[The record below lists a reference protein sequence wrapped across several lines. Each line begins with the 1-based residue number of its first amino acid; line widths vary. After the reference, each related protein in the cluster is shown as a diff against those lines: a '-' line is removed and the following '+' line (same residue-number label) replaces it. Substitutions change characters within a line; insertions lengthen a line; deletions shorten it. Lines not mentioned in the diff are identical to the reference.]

1 MTASR
6 RVVVTGMGIISPLG
20 NELELSWQNILAGKS
35 GARTVTRFDVS
46 DYPTKFAASVE
57 NFDEINHLDIKTK
70 RRVDEFIQY
79 GLVASKHAIE
89 NSGLELDSL
98 DSSRIGVSIG
108 SGIGGL
114 DTIEKNSLTLNKR
127 GPRKISPFFV
137 PGAIVNMVSGL
148 VSIEYGLH
156 GPNLSIV
163 TACSSGNH
171 SIGFSARSISH
182 GDCDIMITGGSEMA
196 ITPLGL
202 GGFSAVTALSTNNQ
216 NPSKASRPWDK
227 DRDGFVLGD
236 GAGVLV
242 LEEYE
247 HAVARSANIYAEVS
261 GFGMSSDAFHMTA
274 PAEDGKGAK
283 QAMLSAL
290 KDAQLDSSEIDYIN
304 AHGTSTPLG
313 DIIEANAIAE
323 IFSSSLDQ
331 IAVSSTKSMTGHLLG
346 AAGAIE
352 SIFSVTIDFI
362 STYFLRRFN
371 SINLNCSAVV
381 SLCFIFILP
390 YLGTKF
396 ILLFILPSSTRTVL
410 KPYSFST

>member
-1 MTASR
+1 MAASR

-20 NELELSWQNILAGKS
+20 NELEVTWQNILAGKS
-35 GARTVTRFDVS
+35 GAKTVTAFDVT
-46 DYPTKFAASVE
+46 DYPTKFAAPVE
-57 NFDEINHLDIKTK
+57 NFDDVNHLDVKTK
-70 RRVDEFIQY
+70 RRVDEFVQY

-89 NSGLELDSL
+89 NSGLELNSI

-114 DTIEKNSLTLNKR
+114 DTIEKNALTLDKR

-182 GDCDIMITGGSEMA
+182 GDCDVMITGGSEMA

-202 GGFSAVTALSTNNQ
+202 GGFSAVTALSTNNE
-216 NPSKASRPWDK
+216 NPTKASRPWDK

-247 HAVARSANIYAEVS
+247 HAKARSANIYAEVS

-283 QAMLSAL
+283 QAMISAL
-290 KDAQLDSSEIDYIN
+290 KDADLDSSKIDYIN

-313 DIIEANAIAE
+313 DIIEANAIAD
-323 IFSSSLDQ
+323 IFSTSQEQ

-352 SIFSVTIDFI
+352 SIFSIL
-362 STYFLRRFN
+362 SLRDNRLPPT
-371 SINLNCSAVV
+371 INLDNLDADAPKLNYVANESQEKEINYVLNNSFGFGGTNA
-381 SLCFIFILP
+381 SL
-390 YLGTKF
+390 
-396 ILLFILPSSTRTVL
+396 V
-410 KPYSFST
+410 FSKI

>member
-1 MTASR
+1 MSASR

-20 NELELSWQNILAGKS
+20 NELETTWQNILAGKS
-35 GARTVTRFDVS
+35 GAKTVTTFDVT
-46 DYPTKFAASVE
+46 DYPTKFAAPVE
-57 NFDEINHLDIKTK
+57 NFDDVNHLDVKTK
-70 RRVDEFIQY
+70 RRVDEFVQY

-89 NSGLELDSL
+89 NSGLELNSI

-114 DTIEKNSLTLNKR
+114 DTIEKNALTLDKR

-182 GDCDIMITGGSEMA
+182 GDCDVMITGGSEMA

-202 GGFSAVTALSTNNQ
+202 GGFSAVTALSTNNA
-216 NPSKASRPWDK
+216 NPTKASRPWDK

-247 HAVARSANIYAEVS
+247 HAKARSANIYAEVS

-283 QAMLSAL
+283 QAMISAL
-290 KDAQLDSSEIDYIN
+290 KDADLDSSKIDYIN

-313 DIIEANAIAE
+313 DIIEANAIAD
-323 IFSSSLDQ
+323 IFSTSKEQ

-352 SIFSVTIDFI
+352 SIFSIL
-362 STYFLRRFN
+362 SLRDNRLPPT
-371 SINLNCSAVV
+371 INLDNLDADAPKLNYVANESQEKEINYVLNNSFGFGGTNA
-381 SLCFIFILP
+381 SL
-390 YLGTKF
+390 
-396 ILLFILPSSTRTVL
+396 V
-410 KPYSFST
+410 FSKI

>member
-1 MTASR
+1 MAASR

-20 NELELSWQNILAGKS
+20 NELEATWQNILAGKS
-35 GARTVTRFDVS
+35 GAKTVTAFDVT
-46 DYPTKFAASVE
+46 DYPTKFAAPVE
-57 NFDEINHLDIKTK
+57 NFDDVNHLDVKTK
-70 RRVDEFIQY
+70 RRVDEFVQY

-89 NSGLELDSL
+89 NSGLELNSI

-114 DTIEKNSLTLNKR
+114 DTIEKNALTLDKR

-182 GDCDIMITGGSEMA
+182 GDCDVMITGGSEMA

-202 GGFSAVTALSTNNQ
+202 GGFSAVTALSTNNE
-216 NPSKASRPWDK
+216 NPTKASRPWDE

-247 HAVARSANIYAEVS
+247 HAKARSANIYAEVS

-283 QAMLSAL
+283 QAMISAL
-290 KDAQLDSSEIDYIN
+290 KDADLDSSKIDYIN

-313 DIIEANAIAE
+313 DIIEANAIAG
-323 IFSSSLDQ
+323 IFSTSQEQ

-352 SIFSVTIDFI
+352 SIFSIL
-362 STYFLRRFN
+362 SLRDNRLPPT
-371 SINLNCSAVV
+371 INLDNLDADAPKLNYVANESQEKEINYVLNNSFGFGGTNA
-381 SLCFIFILP
+381 SL
-390 YLGTKF
+390 
-396 ILLFILPSSTRTVL
+396 V
-410 KPYSFST
+410 FSKI

>member
-1 MTASR
+1 MAASR

-20 NELELSWQNILAGKS
+20 NELEVTWQNILAGRS
-35 GARTVTRFDVS
+35 GAKTVTAFDVT
-46 DYPTKFAASVE
+46 DYPTKFAAPVE
-57 NFDEINHLDIKTK
+57 NFDDVNHLDVKTK
-70 RRVDEFIQY
+70 RRVDEFVQY
-79 GLVASKHAIE
+79 GLVASKDAIE
-89 NSGLELDSL
+89 NSGLELNSI

-114 DTIEKNSLTLNKR
+114 DTIEKNALTLDKR

-182 GDCDIMITGGSEMA
+182 GDCDVMITGGSEMA

-202 GGFSAVTALSTNNQ
+202 GGFSAVTALSTNNE
-216 NPSKASRPWDK
+216 NPTKASRPWDK
-227 DRDGFVLGD
+227 DRDGFVLGA

-247 HAVARSANIYAEVS
+247 HAKARSANIYAEIS

-283 QAMLSAL
+283 QAMISAL
-290 KDAQLDSSEIDYIN
+290 KDADLDSSKIDYIN

-313 DIIEANAIAE
+313 DIIEANAIAD
-323 IFSSSLDQ
+323 IFSTSQEQ

-352 SIFSVTIDFI
+352 SIFSIL
-362 STYFLRRFN
+362 SLRDSRLPPT
-371 SINLNCSAVV
+371 INLDNLDADAPKLNYVANESQEKEINYVLNNSFGFGGTNA
-381 SLCFIFILP
+381 SL
-390 YLGTKF
+390 
-396 ILLFILPSSTRTVL
+396 V
-410 KPYSFST
+410 FSKI

>member
-1 MTASR
+1 MSASR

-20 NELELSWQNILAGKS
+20 NELETTWQNILAGKS
-35 GARTVTRFDVS
+35 GAKTVTTFDVT
-46 DYPTKFAASVE
+46 DYPTKFAAPVE
-57 NFDEINHLDIKTK
+57 NFDDVNHLDVKTK
-70 RRVDEFIQY
+70 RRVDEFVQY

-89 NSGLELDSL
+89 NSGLELNSI

-114 DTIEKNSLTLNKR
+114 GTIEKNALTLDKR

-148 VSIEYGLH
+148 VSIEFGLH

-182 GDCDIMITGGSEMA
+182 GDCDVMITGGSEMA

-202 GGFSAVTALSTNNQ
+202 GGFSAVTALSTNNA
-216 NPSKASRPWDK
+216 NPTKASRPWDK

-247 HAVARSANIYAEVS
+247 HAKARSANIYAEVS

-283 QAMLSAL
+283 QAMISAL
-290 KDAQLDSSEIDYIN
+290 KDADLDSSKIDYIN

-313 DIIEANAIAE
+313 DIIEANAIAD
-323 IFSSSLDQ
+323 IFSTSKEQ

-352 SIFSVTIDFI
+352 SIFSIL
-362 STYFLRRFN
+362 SLRDNRLPPT
-371 SINLNCSAVV
+371 INLDNLDADAPKLNYVANESQEKEISYVLNNSFGFGGTNA
-381 SLCFIFILP
+381 SL
-390 YLGTKF
+390 
-396 ILLFILPSSTRTVL
+396 V
-410 KPYSFST
+410 FSKI

>member
-1 MTASR
+1 MAASR

-20 NELELSWQNILAGKS
+20 NEIEATWQNILAGKS
-35 GARTVTRFDVS
+35 GAKTVTAFDVT
-46 DYPTKFAASVE
+46 DYPTKFAAPVE
-57 NFDEINHLDIKTK
+57 NFDDINHLDVKTK
-70 RRVDEFIQY
+70 RRVDEFAQY
-79 GLVASKHAIE
+79 GLVASKYAIE
-89 NSGLELDSL
+89 NSGLELNSI

-114 DTIEKNSLTLNKR
+114 DTIEKNALTLDKR

-182 GDCDIMITGGSEMA
+182 NDCDIMITGGSEMA

-202 GGFSAVTALSTNNQ
+202 GGFSAVTALSTNNE
-216 NPSKASRPWDK
+216 NPTKASRPWDK

-247 HAVARSANIYAEVS
+247 HAKARSANIYAEVI

-283 QAMLSAL
+283 QAMISAL
-290 KDAQLDSSEIDYIN
+290 KDADLDSSKIDYIN

-313 DIIEANAIAE
+313 DIIEANAIAD
-323 IFSSSLDQ
+323 IFSTSQEQ

-352 SIFSVTIDFI
+352 SIFSILA
-362 STYFLRRFN
+362 LRDN
-371 SINLNCSAVV
+371 HLPPTINLDNLDSDAPKLNYVANESQEKEINYV
-381 SLCFIFILP
+381 LNNSFGFGGTNASL
-390 YLGTKF
+390 
-396 ILLFILPSSTRTVL
+396 V
-410 KPYSFST
+410 FSKI

>member
-1 MTASR
+1 MATSR

-20 NELELSWQNILAGKS
+20 NELETTWQNILAGKS
-35 GARTVTRFDVS
+35 GAKTVTAFDVT
-46 DYPTKFAASVE
+46 DYPTKFAAPVE
-57 NFDEINHLDIKTK
+57 NFDDVNHLNVKTK
-70 RRVDEFIQY
+70 RRVDEFVQY

-89 NSGLELDSL
+89 NSGLELNSI

-114 DTIEKNSLTLNKR
+114 DTIEKNALTLDKK

-182 GDCDIMITGGSEMA
+182 GDCDVMITGGSEMA

-202 GGFSAVTALSTNNQ
+202 GGFSAVTALSTNNE
-216 NPSKASRPWDK
+216 NPTKASRPWDK

-247 HAVARSANIYAEVS
+247 HAKARSANIYAEVS

-283 QAMLSAL
+283 QAMISAL
-290 KDAQLDSSEIDYIN
+290 KDADLDSSKIDYIN

-313 DIIEANAIAE
+313 DIIEANAIAD
-323 IFSSSLDQ
+323 IFSTSKEQ

-352 SIFSVTIDFI
+352 SIFSIL
-362 STYFLRRFN
+362 SLRDNRLPPT
-371 SINLNCSAVV
+371 INLDNLDADAPKLNYVANESQEKEINYVLNNSFGFGGTNA
-381 SLCFIFILP
+381 SL
-390 YLGTKF
+390 
-396 ILLFILPSSTRTVL
+396 V
-410 KPYSFST
+410 FSKI

>member
-20 NELELSWQNILAGKS
+20 NELEVTWQNILTGKS
-35 GARTVTRFDVS
+35 GAKTVTAFDVT
-46 DYPTKFAASVE
+46 DYPTKFAAPVE
-57 NFDEINHLDIKTK
+57 NFDDVNHLDVKTK
-70 RRVDEFIQY
+70 RRVDEFVQY

-89 NSGLELDSL
+89 NSGLELNSI

-114 DTIEKNSLTLNKR
+114 DTIEKNALTLDKR

-182 GDCDIMITGGSEMA
+182 GDCDVMITGGSEMA

-202 GGFSAVTALSTNNQ
+202 GGFSAVTALSTNNE
-216 NPSKASRPWDK
+216 NPTKASRPWDK

-247 HAVARSANIYAEVS
+247 HAKARSANIYAEVT

-283 QAMLSAL
+283 QAMISAL
-290 KDAQLDSSEIDYIN
+290 KDADLDSSKIDYIN

-313 DIIEANAIAE
+313 DIIEANAIAD
-323 IFSSSLDQ
+323 IFSTSQEQ

-352 SIFSVTIDFI
+352 SIFSILSIRDNRLPPT
-362 STYFLRRFN
+362 
-371 SINLNCSAVV
+371 INLDNLDADAPKLNYVAIESQEKEINYVLNNSFGFGGTNA
-381 SLCFIFILP
+381 SL
-390 YLGTKF
+390 
-396 ILLFILPSSTRTVL
+396 V
-410 KPYSFST
+410 FSKI

>member
-1 MTASR
+1 MAASR
-6 RVVVTGMGIISPLG
+6 RVVVTGMGIICPLG
-20 NELELSWQNILAGKS
+20 NELEVSWQNILAGKS
-35 GARTVTRFDVS
+35 GAKTVTAFDVT
-46 DYPTKFAASVE
+46 DYPTKFAAQVE
-57 NFDEINHLDIKTK
+57 NFDDVNHLDVKTK
-70 RRVDEFIQY
+70 RRVDEFVQY

-89 NSGLELDSL
+89 NSGLELNSI

-114 DTIEKNSLTLNKR
+114 DTIEKNALTLDKR

-182 GDCDIMITGGSEMA
+182 GDCDVMITGGSEMA

-202 GGFSAVTALSTNNQ
+202 GGFSAVTALSTNNE
-216 NPSKASRPWDK
+216 NPTKASRPWDK

-247 HAVARSANIYAEVS
+247 HAKARSANIYAEVS

-283 QAMLSAL
+283 QAMISSL
-290 KDAQLDSSEIDYIN
+290 KDADLDSSKIDYIN

-313 DIIEANAIAE
+313 DIIEANAIAD
-323 IFSSSLDQ
+323 IFSTSQEQ

-352 SIFSVTIDFI
+352 SIFSIL
-362 STYFLRRFN
+362 SLRDNRLPPT
-371 SINLNCSAVV
+371 INLDNLDEDAPKLNYVANESQEKEINYVLNNSFGFGGTNA
-381 SLCFIFILP
+381 SL
-390 YLGTKF
+390 
-396 ILLFILPSSTRTVL
+396 V
-410 KPYSFST
+410 FSKI

>member
-1 MTASR
+1 MAASR

-20 NELELSWQNILAGKS
+20 NELETTWQNILAGKS
-35 GARTVTRFDVS
+35 GAKTVTAFDVTE
-46 DYPTKFAASVE
+46 YPTKFAAPVE
-57 NFDEINHLDIKTK
+57 NFDDVNHLDVKTK
-70 RRVDEFIQY
+70 RRVDEFVQY

-89 NSGLELDSL
+89 NSGLELNSI

-114 DTIEKNSLTLNKR
+114 DTIEKNALTLDKR

-182 GDCDIMITGGSEMA
+182 GDCDVMITGGSEMA

-202 GGFSAVTALSTNNQ
+202 GGFSAVTALSTNNE
-216 NPSKASRPWDK
+216 NPTKASRPWDK

-236 GAGVLV
+236 GAGILV

-247 HAVARSANIYAEVS
+247 HAKARSANIFAEVT

-283 QAMLSAL
+283 QAMISAL
-290 KDAQLDSSEIDYIN
+290 KDADLDSSKIDYIN

-313 DIIEANAIAE
+313 DIIEANAIAD
-323 IFSSSLDQ
+323 IFSTSQEQ

-352 SIFSVTIDFI
+352 SIFSIL
-362 STYFLRRFN
+362 SLRDNRLPPT
-371 SINLNCSAVV
+371 INLDNLDGDAPKLNYVANESQEKEINCVLNNSFGFGGTNA
-381 SLCFIFILP
+381 SL
-390 YLGTKF
+390 
-396 ILLFILPSSTRTVL
+396 V
-410 KPYSFST
+410 FSKI

>member
-20 NELELSWQNILAGKS
+20 NELEVTWQNILTGKS
-35 GARTVTRFDVS
+35 GAKTVTAFDVT
-46 DYPTKFAASVE
+46 DYPTKFAAPVE
-57 NFDEINHLDIKTK
+57 NFDDVNHLDVKTK
-70 RRVDEFIQY
+70 RRVDEFVQY

-89 NSGLELDSL
+89 NSGLELNSI

-114 DTIEKNSLTLNKR
+114 DTIEKNALTLDKR

-182 GDCDIMITGGSEMA
+182 GDCDVMITGGSEMA

-202 GGFSAVTALSTNNQ
+202 GGFSAVTALSTNNE
-216 NPSKASRPWDK
+216 NPTKASRPWDK

-242 LEEYE
+242 LEEYG
-247 HAVARSANIYAEVS
+247 HAKARSANIYAEVT

-283 QAMLSAL
+283 QAMISAL
-290 KDAQLDSSEIDYIN
+290 KDADLDSSKIDYIN

-313 DIIEANAIAE
+313 DIIEANAIAD
-323 IFSSSLDQ
+323 IFSTSQDQ

-352 SIFSVTIDFI
+352 SIFSIL
-362 STYFLRRFN
+362 SLRDNRLPPT
-371 SINLNCSAVV
+371 INLDNLDADAPKINYVANESQEKEINCVLNNSFGFGGTNA
-381 SLCFIFILP
+381 SL
-390 YLGTKF
+390 
-396 ILLFILPSSTRTVL
+396 V
-410 KPYSFST
+410 FSKI

>member
-1 MTASR
+1 MSASR

-20 NELELSWQNILAGKS
+20 NELETTWQNILAGKS
-35 GARTVTRFDVS
+35 GAKTVTTFDVT
-46 DYPTKFAASVE
+46 DYPTKFAAPVE
-57 NFDEINHLDIKTK
+57 NFDDVNHLDVKTK
-70 RRVDEFIQY
+70 RRVDEFVQY

-89 NSGLELDSL
+89 NSGLELNSI

-114 DTIEKNSLTLNKR
+114 DTIEKNALTLDKR

-148 VSIEYGLH
+148 VSIEFGLH

-182 GDCDIMITGGSEMA
+182 GDCDVMITGGSEMA

-202 GGFSAVTALSTNNQ
+202 GGFSAVTALSTNNA
-216 NPSKASRPWDK
+216 NPTKASRPWDK

-247 HAVARSANIYAEVS
+247 HAKARSANIYAEVS

-274 PAEDGKGAK
+274 PAVDGKGAK
-283 QAMLSAL
+283 QAMISAL
-290 KDAQLDSSEIDYIN
+290 KDADLDSSKIDYIN

-313 DIIEANAIAE
+313 DIIEANAIAD
-323 IFSSSLDQ
+323 IFSTSKEQ

-352 SIFSVTIDFI
+352 SIFSIL
-362 STYFLRRFN
+362 SLRDNRLPPT
-371 SINLNCSAVV
+371 INLDNLDADAPKLNYVANESQEKEISYVLNNSFGFGGTNA
-381 SLCFIFILP
+381 SL
-390 YLGTKF
+390 
-396 ILLFILPSSTRTVL
+396 V
-410 KPYSFST
+410 FSKI

>member
-1 MTASR
+1 MSASR

-20 NELELSWQNILAGKS
+20 NELETTWQNILAGKS
-35 GARTVTRFDVS
+35 GAKTVTTFDVT
-46 DYPTKFAASVE
+46 DYPTKFAAPVE
-57 NFDEINHLDIKTK
+57 NFDYVNHLDVKTK
-70 RRVDEFIQY
+70 RRVDEFVQY

-89 NSGLELDSL
+89 NSGLELNSI

-114 DTIEKNSLTLNKR
+114 DTIEKNALTLDKR

-148 VSIEYGLH
+148 VSIEFGLH

-182 GDCDIMITGGSEMA
+182 GDCDVMITGGSEMA

-202 GGFSAVTALSTNNQ
+202 GGFSAVTALSTNNA
-216 NPSKASRPWDK
+216 NPTKASRPWDK

-247 HAVARSANIYAEVS
+247 HAKARSANIYAEVS

-283 QAMLSAL
+283 QAMISAL
-290 KDAQLDSSEIDYIN
+290 KDAELDSSKIDYIN

-313 DIIEANAIAE
+313 DIIEANAIAD
-323 IFSSSLDQ
+323 IFSTSQEQ

-352 SIFSVTIDFI
+352 SIFSIL
-362 STYFLRRFN
+362 SLRDSRLPPT
-371 SINLNCSAVV
+371 INLDNLDADAPKLNYVANESQEKEINYVLNNSFGFGGTNA
-381 SLCFIFILP
+381 SL
-390 YLGTKF
+390 
-396 ILLFILPSSTRTVL
+396 V
-410 KPYSFST
+410 FSKI

>member
-1 MTASR
+1 MAASR

-20 NELELSWQNILAGKS
+20 NELETTWQNILAGKS
-35 GARTVTRFDVS
+35 GAKTVTAFDVT
-46 DYPTKFAASVE
+46 DYPTKFAAPVE
-57 NFDEINHLDIKTK
+57 NFDDVNHLDVKTK
-70 RRVDEFIQY
+70 RRVDEFVQY

-89 NSGLELDSL
+89 NSGLELNSI

-114 DTIEKNSLTLNKR
+114 GTIEKNALTLDKR

-182 GDCDIMITGGSEMA
+182 GDCDVMITGGSEMA

-202 GGFSAVTALSTNNQ
+202 GGVSAVTALSTNNE
-216 NPSKASRPWDK
+216 NPTKASRPWDK

-247 HAVARSANIYAEVS
+247 HAKARSANIYAEVI

-283 QAMLSAL
+283 QAMISAL
-290 KDAQLDSSEIDYIN
+290 KDADLDSSKVDYIN

-313 DIIEANAIAE
+313 DIIEANSIAH
-323 IFSSSLDQ
+323 IFSTSQEQ

-352 SIFSVTIDFI
+352 SIFSILT
-362 STYFLRRFN
+362 LRDNRLPPT
-371 SINLNCSAVV
+371 INLDNLDSDAPKLNYVANEPQEKEINYV
-381 SLCFIFILP
+381 LNNSFGFGGTNASL
-390 YLGTKF
+390 
-396 ILLFILPSSTRTVL
+396 V
-410 KPYSFST
+410 FSKI

>member
-1 MTASR
+1 MAASR

-20 NELELSWQNILAGKS
+20 NELEATWQNILAGKS
-35 GARTVTRFDVS
+35 GAKTVTAFDVTE
-46 DYPTKFAASVE
+46 YPTKFAAPVE
-57 NFDEINHLDIKTK
+57 NFDDVNHLDVKTK
-70 RRVDEFIQY
+70 RRVDEFVQY

-89 NSGLELDSL
+89 NSGLELNSI

-114 DTIEKNSLTLNKR
+114 DTIEKNALILDKR

-182 GDCDIMITGGSEMA
+182 GDCDVMITGGSEMA

-202 GGFSAVTALSTNNQ
+202 GGFSAVTALSTNNE
-216 NPSKASRPWDK
+216 NPTKASRPWDK

-236 GAGVLV
+236 GAGILV

-247 HAVARSANIYAEVS
+247 HAKARSANIFAEVT

-283 QAMLSAL
+283 QAMISAL
-290 KDAQLDSSEIDYIN
+290 KDADLDSSKIDYIN

-313 DIIEANAIAE
+313 DIIEANAIAD
-323 IFSSSLDQ
+323 IFSTSKKH

-352 SIFSVTIDFI
+352 SIFSIL
-362 STYFLRRFN
+362 SLRDNRLPPT
-371 SINLNCSAVV
+371 INLDNLDGDAPKLNYVANESQEKEINCVLNNSFGFGGTNA
-381 SLCFIFILP
+381 SL
-390 YLGTKF
+390 
-396 ILLFILPSSTRTVL
+396 V
-410 KPYSFST
+410 FSKI

>member
-20 NELELSWQNILAGKS
+20 NELEVTWQNILTGKS
-35 GARTVTRFDVS
+35 GAKTVTAFDVT
-46 DYPTKFAASVE
+46 DYPTKFAAPVE
-57 NFDEINHLDIKTK
+57 NFDDVNHLDVKTK
-70 RRVDEFIQY
+70 RRVDEFVQY

-89 NSGLELDSL
+89 NSGLELNSI

-114 DTIEKNSLTLNKR
+114 DTIEKNALTLDKR

-182 GDCDIMITGGSEMA
+182 GDCDVMITGGSEMA

-202 GGFSAVTALSTNNQ
+202 GGFSAVTALSTNNE
-216 NPSKASRPWDK
+216 NPTKASRPWDK

-247 HAVARSANIYAEVS
+247 HAKARSANIYAEVT

-283 QAMLSAL
+283 QAMISAL
-290 KDAQLDSSEIDYIN
+290 KDADLDSSKIDYIN

-313 DIIEANAIAE
+313 DIIEANAIAD
-323 IFSSSLDQ
+323 IFSTSQEQ

-352 SIFSVTIDFI
+352 SIFSIL
-362 STYFLRRFN
+362 SLRDNRLPPT
-371 SINLNCSAVV
+371 INLDNLDADAPKLNYVANESQEKEINCVLNNSFGFGGTNA
-381 SLCFIFILP
+381 SL
-390 YLGTKF
+390 
-396 ILLFILPSSTRTVL
+396 V
-410 KPYSFST
+410 FSKI

>member
-20 NELELSWQNILAGKS
+20 NDLELSWQNILSGKS

-114 DTIEKNSLTLNKR
+114 DTIEKNALTLDKR

-196 ITPLGL
+196 ISPLGL

-352 SIFSVTIDFI
+352 SIFSILC
-362 STYFLRRFN
+362 LRDN
-371 SINLNCSAVV
+371 SLPPTINLDNLDEKAPKLNYVANESQEKEVKYVLNNSFGFGGTNA
-381 SLCFIFILP
+381 SL
-390 YLGTKF
+390 
-396 ILLFILPSSTRTVL
+396 V
-410 KPYSFST
+410 FSKI

>member
-1 MTASR
+1 MATSR

-20 NELELSWQNILAGKS
+20 NELETTWQNILAGKS
-35 GARTVTRFDVS
+35 GAKTVTTFDVT
-46 DYPTKFAASVE
+46 DYSTKFAAPVE
-57 NFDEINHLDIKTK
+57 NFDDVNHLDVKTK

-89 NSGLELDSL
+89 NSGLELNSI

-114 DTIEKNSLTLNKR
+114 DTIEKNALTLDKK

-182 GDCDIMITGGSEMA
+182 GDCDVMITGGSEMA

-202 GGFSAVTALSTNNQ
+202 GGFSAVTALSTNNE
-216 NPSKASRPWDK
+216 NPTKASRPWDK

-247 HAVARSANIYAEVS
+247 HAKARSANIFAEVT

-283 QAMLSAL
+283 QAMISAL
-290 KDAQLDSSEIDYIN
+290 KDADLDSSKIDYIN

-313 DIIEANAIAE
+313 DIIEANAIAD
-323 IFSSSLDQ
+323 IFSTSQEQ

-352 SIFSVTIDFI
+352 SIFSIL
-362 STYFLRRFN
+362 SLRDSRLPPT
-371 SINLNCSAVV
+371 INLDNLDADAPKLNYVANESQEKEINYVLNNSFGFGGTNA
-381 SLCFIFILP
+381 SL
-390 YLGTKF
+390 
-396 ILLFILPSSTRTVL
+396 V
-410 KPYSFST
+410 FSKI

>member
-1 MTASR
+1 MSASR

-20 NELELSWQNILAGKS
+20 NELETTWQNILAGKS
-35 GARTVTRFDVS
+35 GAKTVTTFDVT
-46 DYPTKFAASVE
+46 DYPTKFAAPVE
-57 NFDEINHLDIKTK
+57 NFDDVNHLDVKTK
-70 RRVDEFIQY
+70 RRVDEFVQY

-89 NSGLELDSL
+89 NSGLELNSI

-114 DTIEKNSLTLNKR
+114 DTIEKNALTLDKR

-148 VSIEYGLH
+148 VSIEFGLH

-182 GDCDIMITGGSEMA
+182 GDCDVMITGGSEMA

-202 GGFSAVTALSTNNQ
+202 GGFSAVTALSTNNA
-216 NPSKASRPWDK
+216 NPTKASRPWDK

-247 HAVARSANIYAEVS
+247 HAKARSANIYAEVS

-283 QAMLSAL
+283 QAMISAL
-290 KDAQLDSSEIDYIN
+290 KDADLDSSKIDYIN

-313 DIIEANAIAE
+313 DIIEANAIAD
-323 IFSSSLDQ
+323 IFSTSQEQ

-352 SIFSVTIDFI
+352 SIFSIL
-362 STYFLRRFN
+362 SLRDSRLPPT
-371 SINLNCSAVV
+371 INLDNLDADAPKLNYVANESQEKEINYVLNNSFGFGGTNA
-381 SLCFIFILP
+381 SL
-390 YLGTKF
+390 
-396 ILLFILPSSTRTVL
+396 V
-410 KPYSFST
+410 FSKI

>member
-20 NELELSWQNILAGKS
+20 NDLELSWQNILAGKS

-70 RRVDEFIQY
+70 RRVDEFVQY

-114 DTIEKNSLTLNKR
+114 DTIEKNALTLDKR

-202 GGFSAVTALSTNNQ
+202 GGFSAVTALSTNNE

-247 HAVARSANIYAEVS
+247 HAKARSANIYAEVS

-304 AHGTSTPLG
+304 AHGTSTMADVIELAAVERLLG
-313 DIIEANAIAE
+313 SAAAN
-323 IFSSSLDQ
+323 
-331 IAVSSTKSMTGHLLG
+331 VKMSSTKSMTGHLLG

-352 SIFSVTIDFI
+352 AIFSILAIRDQIVPPT
-362 STYFLRRFN
+362 
-371 SINLNCSAVV
+371 INLHEPAVRSQV
-381 SLCFIFILP
+381 DLVANQNQKCEVNYALSNSFGFGGTNASLL
-390 YLGTKF
+390 LGK
-396 ILLFILPSSTRTVL
+396 LQ
-410 KPYSFST
+410 

>member
-1 MTASR
+1 MAASR

-20 NELELSWQNILAGKS
+20 NDLETTWQNILAGKS
-35 GARTVTRFDVS
+35 GAKTVTAFDVTE
-46 DYPTKFAASVE
+46 YPTKFAAPVE
-57 NFDEINHLDIKTK
+57 NFDDVNHLDVKTK
-70 RRVDEFIQY
+70 RRVDEFVQY

-89 NSGLELDSL
+89 NSGLELNSI

-114 DTIEKNSLTLNKR
+114 DTIEKNALTLDKR

-182 GDCDIMITGGSEMA
+182 GDCDVMITGGSEMA

-202 GGFSAVTALSTNNQ
+202 GGFSAVTALSTNNE
-216 NPSKASRPWDK
+216 NPTKASRPWDK

-247 HAVARSANIYAEVS
+247 HAKARSANIYAEVS

-283 QAMLSAL
+283 QAMISSL
-290 KDAQLDSSEIDYIN
+290 KDADLDSSKIDYIN

-313 DIIEANAIAE
+313 DIIEANAIAD
-323 IFSSSLDQ
+323 IFSTSQEQ

-352 SIFSVTIDFI
+352 SIFSIL
-362 STYFLRRFN
+362 SLRDNRLPPT
-371 SINLNCSAVV
+371 INLDNLDGDAPKLNYVANESQEKEINCVLNNSFGFGGTNA
-381 SLCFIFILP
+381 SL
-390 YLGTKF
+390 
-396 ILLFILPSSTRTVL
+396 V
-410 KPYSFST
+410 FSKI

>member
-1 MTASR
+1 MAASR

-20 NELELSWQNILAGKS
+20 NELEATWQNILAGKS
-35 GARTVTRFDVS
+35 GAKTVTAFDVA
-46 DYPTKFAASVE
+46 DYPTKFAAPVE
-57 NFDEINHLDIKTK
+57 NFDDVNHLDVKTK
-70 RRVDEFIQY
+70 RRVDEFVQY

-89 NSGLELDSL
+89 NSGLELNSI

-114 DTIEKNSLTLNKR
+114 DTIEKNALTLDKR

-202 GGFSAVTALSTNNQ
+202 GGFSAVTALSTNNE
-216 NPSKASRPWDK
+216 NPTKASRPWDK

-247 HAVARSANIYAEVS
+247 HAKARSANIYAEVL

-283 QAMLSAL
+283 QAMISAL
-290 KDAQLDSSEIDYIN
+290 KDANLDSSKIDYIN

-313 DIIEANAIAE
+313 DIIEANAIAD
-323 IFSSSLDQ
+323 IFSTSQEQ

-352 SIFSVTIDFI
+352 SIFSIL
-362 STYFLRRFN
+362 SLRDNRLPPT
-371 SINLNCSAVV
+371 INLDNLDADAPKLNYVANKSQEKEINYVLNNSFGFGGTNA
-381 SLCFIFILP
+381 SL
-390 YLGTKF
+390 
-396 ILLFILPSSTRTVL
+396 V
-410 KPYSFST
+410 FSKI

>member
-1 MTASR
+1 MSASR

-20 NELELSWQNILAGKS
+20 NELETTWQNILAGKS
-35 GARTVTRFDVS
+35 GAKTVTTFDVT
-46 DYPTKFAASVE
+46 DYPTKFAAPVE
-57 NFDEINHLDIKTK
+57 NFDDVNHLDVKTK
-70 RRVDEFIQY
+70 RRVDEFVQY

-89 NSGLELDSL
+89 NSGLELNSI

-114 DTIEKNSLTLNKR
+114 DTIEKNALTLDKR

-148 VSIEYGLH
+148 VSIEFGLH

-182 GDCDIMITGGSEMA
+182 GDCDVMITGGSEMA

-202 GGFSAVTALSTNNQ
+202 GGFSAVTALSTNNA
-216 NPSKASRPWDK
+216 NPTKASRPWDK

-247 HAVARSANIYAEVS
+247 HAKARSANIYAEVS

-283 QAMLSAL
+283 QAMISAL
-290 KDAQLDSSEIDYIN
+290 KDADLDSSKIDYIN

-313 DIIEANAIAE
+313 DIIEANAIAD
-323 IFSSSLDQ
+323 IFSTSKEQ

-352 SIFSVTIDFI
+352 SIFSIL
-362 STYFLRRFN
+362 SLRDNRLPPT
-371 SINLNCSAVV
+371 INLDNLDADAPKLNYVANESQEKEINYVLNNSFGFGGTNA
-381 SLCFIFILP
+381 SL
-390 YLGTKF
+390 
-396 ILLFILPSSTRTVL
+396 V
-410 KPYSFST
+410 FSKI

>member
-1 MTASR
+1 MAASR

-20 NELELSWQNILAGKS
+20 NELETTWQNILAGKS
-35 GARTVTRFDVS
+35 GAKTVTAFDVTE
-46 DYPTKFAASVE
+46 YPTKFAAPVE
-57 NFDEINHLDIKTK
+57 NFDDVNHLDVKTK
-70 RRVDEFIQY
+70 RRVDEVVQY

-89 NSGLELDSL
+89 NSGLELNSI

-114 DTIEKNSLTLNKR
+114 DTIEKNALTLDKR

-182 GDCDIMITGGSEMA
+182 GDCDVMITGGSEMA

-202 GGFSAVTALSTNNQ
+202 GGFSAVTALSTNNE
-216 NPSKASRPWDK
+216 NPTKASRPWDK

-247 HAVARSANIYAEVS
+247 HAKARSANIFAEVT

-283 QAMLSAL
+283 QAMISAL
-290 KDAQLDSSEIDYIN
+290 KDADLDSSKIDYIN

-323 IFSSSLDQ
+323 IFSTSQEQ

-352 SIFSVTIDFI
+352 SIFSIL
-362 STYFLRRFN
+362 SLRDNRLPPT
-371 SINLNCSAVV
+371 INLDNLDGDAPKLNYVANESQEKEINCVLNNSFGFGGTNA
-381 SLCFIFILP
+381 SL
-390 YLGTKF
+390 
-396 ILLFILPSSTRTVL
+396 V
-410 KPYSFST
+410 FSKI

>member
-1 MTASR
+1 MAASR

-20 NELELSWQNILAGKS
+20 NELETTWQNILAGKS
-35 GARTVTRFDVS
+35 GAKTVTAFDVTE
-46 DYPTKFAASVE
+46 YPTKFAAPVE
-57 NFDEINHLDIKTK
+57 NFDDVNHLDVKTK
-70 RRVDEFIQY
+70 RRVDEFVQY

-89 NSGLELDSL
+89 NSGLELNSI

-114 DTIEKNSLTLNKR
+114 DTIEKNALTLDKR
-127 GPRKISPFFV
+127 GPKKISPFFV

-171 SIGFSARSISH
+171 SIGFSARSISY
-182 GDCDIMITGGSEMA
+182 GDCDVMITGGSEMA

-202 GGFSAVTALSTNNQ
+202 GGFSAVTALSTNNE
-216 NPSKASRPWDK
+216 NPTKASRPWDK

-247 HAVARSANIYAEVS
+247 HAKARSANIYAEVL

-283 QAMLSAL
+283 QAMISAL
-290 KDAQLDSSEIDYIN
+290 KDADLDSAKIDYIN

-313 DIIEANAIAE
+313 DIIEANAIAD
-323 IFSSSLDQ
+323 IFSTSQ
-331 IAVSSTKSMTGHLLG
+331 EHIAVSSTKSMTGHLLG

-352 SIFSVTIDFI
+352 SIFSIL
-362 STYFLRRFN
+362 SLRDNRLPPT
-371 SINLNCSAVV
+371 INLDNLDGDAPKLNYVANESQEKEINCVLNNSFGFGGTNA
-381 SLCFIFILP
+381 SL
-390 YLGTKF
+390 
-396 ILLFILPSSTRTVL
+396 V
-410 KPYSFST
+410 FSKI

>member
-1 MTASR
+1 MAASR

-20 NELELSWQNILAGKS
+20 NELEATWQNILAGKS
-35 GARTVTRFDVS
+35 GAKTVTAFDVT
-46 DYPTKFAASVE
+46 DYPTKFAAPVE
-57 NFDEINHLDIKTK
+57 NFDDVNHLDVKTK
-70 RRVDEFIQY
+70 RRVDEFVQY

-89 NSGLELDSL
+89 NSGLELNSI

-114 DTIEKNSLTLNKR
+114 DTIEKNALTLDKR

-182 GDCDIMITGGSEMA
+182 GDCDVMITGGSEMA

-202 GGFSAVTALSTNNQ
+202 GGFSAVTALSTNNE
-216 NPSKASRPWDK
+216 NPTQASRPWDK

-247 HAVARSANIYAEVS
+247 HAKARSANIFAEVT

-283 QAMLSAL
+283 QAMISAL
-290 KDAQLDSSEIDYIN
+290 KDADLDSSKIDYIN

-313 DIIEANAIAE
+313 DIIEANAIAD
-323 IFSSSLDQ
+323 IFSTSKKH

-352 SIFSVTIDFI
+352 SIFSIL
-362 STYFLRRFN
+362 SLRDNRLPPT
-371 SINLNCSAVV
+371 INLDNLDGDAPKLNYVANESQEKEINCVLNNSFGFGGTNA
-381 SLCFIFILP
+381 SL
-390 YLGTKF
+390 
-396 ILLFILPSSTRTVL
+396 V
-410 KPYSFST
+410 FSKI

>member
-1 MTASR
+1 MAASR

-20 NELELSWQNILAGKS
+20 NELEVTWQNILSGKS
-35 GARTVTRFDVS
+35 GAKTVTAFDVT
-46 DYPTKFAASVE
+46 DFPTKFAAPVE
-57 NFDEINHLDIKTK
+57 NFNDVNHLDVKTK
-70 RRVDEFIQY
+70 RRVDEFVQY

-89 NSGLELDSL
+89 NSGLELNSI

-114 DTIEKNSLTLNKR
+114 DTIEKNALTLDKR

-182 GDCDIMITGGSEMA
+182 GDCDVMITGGSEMA

-202 GGFSAVTALSTNNQ
+202 GGFSAVTALSTNNE
-216 NPSKASRPWDK
+216 NPTKASRPWDK

-247 HAVARSANIYAEVS
+247 HAKARSANIYAEVS

-283 QAMLSAL
+283 QAMISAL
-290 KDAQLDSSEIDYIN
+290 KDADLDSSKIDYIN

-313 DIIEANAIAE
+313 DIIEANAIAD
-323 IFSSSLDQ
+323 IFSTSQEQ

-352 SIFSVTIDFI
+352 SIFSIL
-362 STYFLRRFN
+362 SLRDNRLPPT
-371 SINLNCSAVV
+371 INLDNLDADAPKLNYVANESQEKEINYVLNNSFGFGGTNA
-381 SLCFIFILP
+381 SL
-390 YLGTKF
+390 
-396 ILLFILPSSTRTVL
+396 V
-410 KPYSFST
+410 FSKI

>member
-1 MTASR
+1 MAASR

-20 NELELSWQNILAGKS
+20 NELEATWQNILAGKS
-35 GARTVTRFDVS
+35 GAKTVTAFDVTE
-46 DYPTKFAASVE
+46 YPTKFAAPVE
-57 NFDEINHLDIKTK
+57 NFDDVNHLDVKTK
-70 RRVDEFIQY
+70 RRVDEFVQY

-89 NSGLELDSL
+89 NSGLELNSI

-114 DTIEKNSLTLNKR
+114 DTIEKNALTLDKR

-182 GDCDIMITGGSEMA
+182 GDCDVMITGGSEMA

-202 GGFSAVTALSTNNQ
+202 GGFSAVTALSTNNE
-216 NPSKASRPWDK
+216 NPTKASRPWDK

-247 HAVARSANIYAEVS
+247 HAKARSANIFAEVT

-283 QAMLSAL
+283 QAMISAL
-290 KDAQLDSSEIDYIN
+290 KDADLDSSKIDYIN

-313 DIIEANAIAE
+313 DIIEANAIAD
-323 IFSSSLDQ
+323 IFSTSQEQ

-352 SIFSVTIDFI
+352 SIFSIL
-362 STYFLRRFN
+362 SLRDNRLPPT
-371 SINLNCSAVV
+371 INLDNLDGDAPKLNYVANESQEKEINCVLNNSFGFGGTNA
-381 SLCFIFILP
+381 SL
-390 YLGTKF
+390 
-396 ILLFILPSSTRTVL
+396 V
-410 KPYSFST
+410 FSKI

>member
-1 MTASR
+1 MAASR

-20 NELELSWQNILAGKS
+20 NELEVTWQNILAGKS
-35 GARTVTRFDVS
+35 GAKTVTAFDVT
-46 DYPTKFAASVE
+46 DYPTKFAATVE
-57 NFDEINHLDIKTK
+57 NFDDVNHLDVKTK
-70 RRVDEFIQY
+70 RRVDEFVQY

-89 NSGLELDSL
+89 NSGLELNSI

-114 DTIEKNSLTLNKR
+114 DTIEKNALTLDKR

-182 GDCDIMITGGSEMA
+182 SDCDVMITGGSEMA

-202 GGFSAVTALSTNNQ
+202 GGFSAVTALSTNNE
-216 NPSKASRPWDK
+216 NPTKASRPWDK

-247 HAVARSANIYAEVS
+247 HAKARSANIYAEVS

-283 QAMLSAL
+283 QAMISSL
-290 KDAQLDSSEIDYIN
+290 KDADLDSSKIDYIN

-313 DIIEANAIAE
+313 DIIEANAIAD
-323 IFSSSLDQ
+323 IFSTSQEQ

-352 SIFSVTIDFI
+352 SIFSIL
-362 STYFLRRFN
+362 SLRDNRLPPT
-371 SINLNCSAVV
+371 INLDNLDADAPKLNYVANESQEKEINYVLNNSFGFGGTNA
-381 SLCFIFILP
+381 SL
-390 YLGTKF
+390 
-396 ILLFILPSSTRTVL
+396 V
-410 KPYSFST
+410 FSKI

>member
-1 MTASR
+1 MSASR

-20 NELELSWQNILAGKS
+20 NELETTWQNILAGKS
-35 GARTVTRFDVS
+35 GAKTVTTFDVT
-46 DYPTKFAASVE
+46 DYPTKFAAPVE
-57 NFDEINHLDIKTK
+57 NFDYVNHLDVKTK
-70 RRVDEFIQY
+70 RRVDEFVQY

-89 NSGLELDSL
+89 NSGLELNSI

-114 DTIEKNSLTLNKR
+114 DTIEKNALTLDKR

-148 VSIEYGLH
+148 VSIEFGLH

-182 GDCDIMITGGSEMA
+182 GDCDVMITGGSEMA

-202 GGFSAVTALSTNNQ
+202 GGFSAVTALSTNNA
-216 NPSKASRPWDK
+216 NPTKASRPWDK

-247 HAVARSANIYAEVS
+247 HAKARSANIYAEIS

-283 QAMLSAL
+283 QAMISAL
-290 KDAQLDSSEIDYIN
+290 KDADLDSSKIDYIN

-313 DIIEANAIAE
+313 DIIEANAIAD
-323 IFSSSLDQ
+323 IFSTSKEQ

-352 SIFSVTIDFI
+352 SIFSIL
-362 STYFLRRFN
+362 SLRDNRLPPT
-371 SINLNCSAVV
+371 INLDNLDADAPKLNYVANESQEKEISYVLNNSFGFGGTNA
-381 SLCFIFILP
+381 SL
-390 YLGTKF
+390 
-396 ILLFILPSSTRTVL
+396 V
-410 KPYSFST
+410 FSKI

>member
-1 MTASR
+1 MAASR
-6 RVVVTGMGIISPLG
+6 RVVVTGLGIISPLG
-20 NELELSWQNILAGKS
+20 NELEVTWQNILAGKS
-35 GARTVTRFDVS
+35 GAKTVTAFDVT
-46 DYPTKFAASVE
+46 DYPTKFAAPVE
-57 NFDEINHLDIKTK
+57 NFDDVNYLDVKTK
-70 RRVDEFIQY
+70 RRVDEFVQY

-89 NSGLELDSL
+89 NSGLELNSI

-114 DTIEKNSLTLNKR
+114 DTIEKNALTLDKR

-182 GDCDIMITGGSEMA
+182 GDCDVMITGGSEMA

-202 GGFSAVTALSTNNQ
+202 GGFSAVTALSTNNE
-216 NPSKASRPWDK
+216 NPTKASRPWDK

-247 HAVARSANIYAEVS
+247 HAKERSANIYAEVS

-283 QAMLSAL
+283 QAMISAL
-290 KDAQLDSSEIDYIN
+290 KDADLDSSKIDYIN

-323 IFSSSLDQ
+323 IFSTSQEQ

-352 SIFSVTIDFI
+352 SIFSIL
-362 STYFLRRFN
+362 SLRDNRLPPT
-371 SINLNCSAVV
+371 INLDNLDADAPKLNYVANESQEKEINYVLNNSFGFGGTNASLVV
-381 SLCFIFILP
+381 SKI
-390 YLGTKF
+390 
-396 ILLFILPSSTRTVL
+396 
-410 KPYSFST
+410 

>member
-1 MTASR
+1 MAASR

-20 NELELSWQNILAGKS
+20 NELEVTWQNILAGKS
-35 GARTVTRFDVS
+35 GAKTVTAFDVTE
-46 DYPTKFAASVE
+46 YPTKFAAPVE
-57 NFDEINHLDIKTK
+57 NFDDVNYLDVKTK
-70 RRVDEFIQY
+70 RRVDEFVQY
-79 GLVASKHAIE
+79 GLVASKQAIE
-89 NSGLELDSL
+89 NSGLELNSI

-114 DTIEKNSLTLNKR
+114 DTIEKNALTLDKR

-137 PGAIVNMVSGL
+137 PGAIVNMVSGM

-182 GDCDIMITGGSEMA
+182 GDCDVMITGGSEMA

-202 GGFSAVTALSTNNQ
+202 GGFSAVTALSTNNE
-216 NPSKASRPWDK
+216 NPTKASRPWDK

-247 HAVARSANIYAEVS
+247 HAKERSANIYAEVS

-283 QAMLSAL
+283 QAMISAL
-290 KDAQLDSSEIDYIN
+290 KDADLDSSKIDYIN

-313 DIIEANAIAE
+313 DIIEANAIAD
-323 IFSSSLDQ
+323 IFSTSQEQ

-352 SIFSVTIDFI
+352 SIFSIL
-362 STYFLRRFN
+362 SLRDNRLPPT
-371 SINLNCSAVV
+371 INLDNLDADAPKLNYVANESQEKEINYVLNNSFGFGGTNA
-381 SLCFIFILP
+381 SL
-390 YLGTKF
+390 
-396 ILLFILPSSTRTVL
+396 V
-410 KPYSFST
+410 FSKI

>member
-20 NELELSWQNILAGKS
+20 NELEVTWQNILTGKS
-35 GARTVTRFDVS
+35 GAKTVTAFDVT
-46 DYPTKFAASVE
+46 DYPTKFAAPVE
-57 NFDEINHLDIKTK
+57 NFDDVNHLDLKTK
-70 RRVDEFIQY
+70 RRVDEFVQY

-89 NSGLELDSL
+89 NSGLELNSI

-114 DTIEKNSLTLNKR
+114 DTIEKNALTLDKR

-182 GDCDIMITGGSEMA
+182 GDCDVMITGGSEMA

-202 GGFSAVTALSTNNQ
+202 GGFSAVTALSTNNE
-216 NPSKASRPWDK
+216 NPTKASRPWDK

-242 LEEYE
+242 LEEYG
-247 HAVARSANIYAEVS
+247 HAKARSANIYAEVT

-283 QAMLSAL
+283 QAMISAL
-290 KDAQLDSSEIDYIN
+290 KDADLDSSKIDYIN

-313 DIIEANAIAE
+313 DIIEANAIAD
-323 IFSSSLDQ
+323 IFSSSQDQ

-352 SIFSVTIDFI
+352 SIFSIL
-362 STYFLRRFN
+362 SLRDNRLPPT
-371 SINLNCSAVV
+371 INLDNLDADAPKLNYVANESQEKEINCVLNNSFGFGGTNA
-381 SLCFIFILP
+381 SL
-390 YLGTKF
+390 
-396 ILLFILPSSTRTVL
+396 V
-410 KPYSFST
+410 FSKI

>member
-1 MTASR
+1 MAASR

-20 NELELSWQNILAGKS
+20 NELEVTWQNILAGRS
-35 GARTVTRFDVS
+35 GAKIVTAFDVT
-46 DYPTKFAASVE
+46 DYPTKFAAPVE
-57 NFDEINHLDIKTK
+57 NFDDVNNLDVKTK
-70 RRVDEFIQY
+70 RRVDEFVQY

-89 NSGLELDSL
+89 NSGLELNSI

-114 DTIEKNSLTLNKR
+114 DTIEKNALTLDKR

-182 GDCDIMITGGSEMA
+182 GDCDVMITGGSEMA

-202 GGFSAVTALSTNNQ
+202 GGFSAVTALSTNNE
-216 NPSKASRPWDK
+216 NPTKASRPWDK
-227 DRDGFVLGD
+227 DRDGFVLGA

-247 HAVARSANIYAEVS
+247 HAKARSANVYAEIS

-283 QAMLSAL
+283 QAMISAL
-290 KDAQLDSSEIDYIN
+290 KDAELDSSKIDYIN

-313 DIIEANAIAE
+313 DIIEANAIAD
-323 IFSSSLDQ
+323 IFSTSQEQ

-352 SIFSVTIDFI
+352 SIFSIL
-362 STYFLRRFN
+362 SLRDSRLPPT
-371 SINLNCSAVV
+371 INLDNLDADAPKLNYVANESQEKEINYVLNNSFGFGGTNA
-381 SLCFIFILP
+381 SL
-390 YLGTKF
+390 
-396 ILLFILPSSTRTVL
+396 V
-410 KPYSFST
+410 FSKI

>member
-1 MTASR
+1 MATSR

-20 NELELSWQNILAGKS
+20 NELEASWQNILAGRS
-35 GARTVTRFDVS
+35 GAKTVTAFDVT
-46 DYPTKFAASVE
+46 DYPTKFAAPVE
-57 NFDEINHLDIKTK
+57 NFDDVNHLDVKTK
-70 RRVDEFIQY
+70 RRVDEFVQY

-89 NSGLELDSL
+89 NSGLELNSI

-114 DTIEKNSLTLNKR
+114 DTIEKNALTLDKK

-182 GDCDIMITGGSEMA
+182 GDCDVMITGGSEMA

-202 GGFSAVTALSTNNQ
+202 GGFSAVTALSTNNE
-216 NPSKASRPWDK
+216 NPTKASRPWDK

-247 HAVARSANIYAEVS
+247 HAKARSANIFAEVI

-283 QAMLSAL
+283 QAMISAL
-290 KDAQLDSSEIDYIN
+290 KDAKLDSSKIDYIN

-313 DIIEANAIAE
+313 DIIEANAIAD
-323 IFSSSLDQ
+323 IFSTSQEQ

-352 SIFSVTIDFI
+352 SIFSIL
-362 STYFLRRFN
+362 SLRDSRLPPT
-371 SINLNCSAVV
+371 INLDNLDADAPKLNYVANESQEKEINYVLNNSFGFGGTNA
-381 SLCFIFILP
+381 SL
-390 YLGTKF
+390 
-396 ILLFILPSSTRTVL
+396 V
-410 KPYSFST
+410 FSKI

>member
-1 MTASR
+1 MAASR

-20 NELELSWQNILAGKS
+20 NELEATWQNILAGKS
-35 GARTVTRFDVS
+35 GAKTVTAFDVTE
-46 DYPTKFAASVE
+46 YPTKFAAPVE
-57 NFDEINHLDIKTK
+57 NFDDVNHLDVKTK
-70 RRVDEFIQY
+70 RRVDEFVQY
-79 GLVASKHAIE
+79 GMVASKHAIE
-89 NSGLELDSL
+89 NSGLELNSI

-114 DTIEKNSLTLNKR
+114 DTIEKNALTLDKR

-182 GDCDIMITGGSEMA
+182 GDCDVMITGGSEMA

-202 GGFSAVTALSTNNQ
+202 GGFSAVTALSTNNE
-216 NPSKASRPWDK
+216 NPTKASRPWDK

-247 HAVARSANIYAEVS
+247 HAKARSANIFAEVT

-283 QAMLSAL
+283 QAMISAL
-290 KDAQLDSSEIDYIN
+290 KDADLDSSKIDYIN

-313 DIIEANAIAE
+313 DIIEANAIAD
-323 IFSSSLDQ
+323 IFSTSKKH

-352 SIFSVTIDFI
+352 SIFSIL
-362 STYFLRRFN
+362 SLRDNRLPPT
-371 SINLNCSAVV
+371 INLDNLDGDAPKLNYVANESQEKEINCVLNNSFGFGGTNA
-381 SLCFIFILP
+381 SL
-390 YLGTKF
+390 
-396 ILLFILPSSTRTVL
+396 V
-410 KPYSFST
+410 FSKI

>member
-70 RRVDEFIQY
+70 RRVDEFVQY

-114 DTIEKNSLTLNKR
+114 DTIEKNALTLDKR

-196 ITPLGL
+196 ITPLGCL
-202 GGFSAVTALSTNNQ
+202 LYTS
-216 NPSKASRPWDK
+216 PSP
-227 DRDGFVLGD
+227 RD
-236 GAGVLV
+236 
-242 LEEYE
+242 
-247 HAVARSANIYAEVS
+247 
-261 GFGMSSDAFHMTA
+261 
-274 PAEDGKGAK
+274 
-283 QAMLSAL
+283 
-290 KDAQLDSSEIDYIN
+290 
-304 AHGTSTPLG
+304 
-313 DIIEANAIAE
+313 
-323 IFSSSLDQ
+323 
-331 IAVSSTKSMTGHLLG
+331 
-346 AAGAIE
+346 
-352 SIFSVTIDFI
+352 
-362 STYFLRRFN
+362 
-371 SINLNCSAVV
+371 
-381 SLCFIFILP
+381 
-390 YLGTKF
+390 
-396 ILLFILPSSTRTVL
+396 
-410 KPYSFST
+410 

>member
-1 MTASR
+1 MAASR

-20 NELELSWQNILAGKS
+20 NELETTWQNILAGKS
-35 GARTVTRFDVS
+35 GAKTVTAFDVT
-46 DYPTKFAASVE
+46 DYPTKFAAPVE
-57 NFDEINHLDIKTK
+57 NFDDVNHLDLKTK
-70 RRVDEFIQY
+70 RRVDEFVQY

-89 NSGLELDSL
+89 NSGLELNSI

-114 DTIEKNSLTLNKR
+114 DTIEKNALTLDKR

-182 GDCDIMITGGSEMA
+182 GDCDVMITGGSEMA

-202 GGFSAVTALSTNNQ
+202 GGFSAVTALSTNNE
-216 NPSKASRPWDK
+216 NPTKASRPWDK

-247 HAVARSANIYAEVS
+247 HAKARSANIYAEVT

-274 PAEDGKGAK
+274 PAEDGRGAK
-283 QAMLSAL
+283 QAMISAL
-290 KDAQLDSSEIDYIN
+290 KDADLDSSKIDYIN

-313 DIIEANAIAE
+313 DIIEANAIAD
-323 IFSSSLDQ
+323 IFSTSQEQ

-352 SIFSVTIDFI
+352 SIFSIL
-362 STYFLRRFN
+362 SLRDNRLPPT
-371 SINLNCSAVV
+371 INLDNLDTDAPKLNYVANESQEKEISYVLNNSFGFGGTNA
-381 SLCFIFILP
+381 SL
-390 YLGTKF
+390 
-396 ILLFILPSSTRTVL
+396 V
-410 KPYSFST
+410 FSKI